1 MNQKSIALVLIML
14 AFLGGSFVSVLDPV
28 EVNWMW
34 LAPIL
39 LAGSVGLYLFRRA
52 SHSEARADHRLT
64 GDMDTLENSLAN
76 IARNLDTLCEGKEN
90 LPVYEARFEI
100 DRRFRED
107 LNRFAEARET
117 MIHVFGIQ
125 GYANVM
131 SAFAAGERY
140 INRVWSAS
148 TDGYLEEVNRYLEK
162 ARNQFIDA
170 NGLFRQLRSRESAAD
185 EDAGARA
192 QNS

>member
-1 MNQKSIALVLIML
+1 MIRSSVGSLKKRSFRATTFVALVDSGKHCLDRQAL
-14 AFLGGSFVSVLDPV
+14 VFPVAPHFGCLGPRLDAEEAAFFRDVAPV
-28 EVNWMW
+28 GF
-34 LAPIL
+34 IL
-39 LAGSVGLYLFRRA
+39 F
-52 SHSEARADHRLT
+52 
-64 GDMDTLENSLAN
+64 
-76 IARNLDTLCEGKEN
+76 ARNLDTLCEDKEN

-170 NGLFRQLRSRESAAD
+170 NGLFRQLRSQESAAD

-192 QNS
+192 QNV